1 MATQANPAVGAP
13 DVELTALDGA
23 EDAPVPAP
31 IATPE
36 NAAIGRRSRR
46 DLWRTVTESTQTQA
60 ELEAAQAAKAKEAAD
75 LTQSE
80 AFRAYQAA
88 ADRRLEEARQKAARL
103 ETQMQERAEVERRE
117 RLEVL
122 EQAMDDEELD
132 PDERRAARNDYIAI
146 ATQEY
151 TAQLRQWEDYKRGE
165 IIARGLDPNEPQF
178 NRDYTPGQ
186 AGLFEFQ
193 ADLTAAENAKLRKE
207 LDAAKKSVV
216 DPSTLAE
223 LVRKEVARLAQAQGL
238 DTVDLGEPAG
248 AAATDDAW
256 ERDLAAFQAGRM
268 SPAEYTRRW
277 GRK

>member
-1 MATQANPAVGAP
+1 MATQANPAVEAP
-13 DVELTALDGA
+13 DEELAALDGA

-31 IATPE
+31 IASTDP
-36 NAAIGRRSRR
+36 ASIGRRSRR
-46 DLWRTVTESTQTQA
+46 DLWRSVTEATQTQA
-60 ELEAAQAAKAKEAAD
+60 ELEAQQAAKAKEAAD

-103 ETQMQERAEVERRE
+103 EQQMQERAEVERRE

-122 EQAMDDEELD
+122 EQAMDDENLE
-132 PDERRAARNDYIAI
+132 PDERRAARQDYIAI

-151 TAQLRQWEDYKRGE
+151 TAQLRQWEEYKRAE
-165 IIARGLDPNEPQF
+165 IMARGLDPNEAQF
-178 NRDYTPGQ
+178 NREYTPGQ

-193 ADLTAAENAKLRKE
+193 ADLTAAENAKLRRE
-207 LDAAKKSVV
+207 LDAAKKSAV
-216 DPSTLAE
+216 DPNTLAE
-223 LVRKEVARLAQAQGL
+223 LVRKEVARLAAAQGL

-248 AAATDDAW
+248 ATDSNDAW
-256 ERDLAAFQAGRM
+256 ERDLAAFQSGRM